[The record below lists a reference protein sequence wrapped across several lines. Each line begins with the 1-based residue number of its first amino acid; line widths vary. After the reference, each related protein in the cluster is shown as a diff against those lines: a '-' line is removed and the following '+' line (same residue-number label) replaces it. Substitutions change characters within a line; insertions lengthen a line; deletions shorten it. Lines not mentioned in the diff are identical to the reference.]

1 MLVPIVKRVAPIE
14 QRALLGGPTTWRW
27 GTASMLVIAG
37 LLSLSVK
44 AWSSAEIGVL
54 AVGLAGTL
62 AVWRFALAGPSGSS
76 STDKPDPGRPAV
88 ALSDRASG
96 YDGSS

>member
-27 GTASMLVIAG
+27 GTASMLVVAG

-54 AVGLAGTL
+54 VAGLAGTL
-62 AVWRFALAGPSGSS
+62 AVWRFALAGPSGPHRLGDARLAPREHRSHA
-76 STDKPDPGRPAV
+76 P
-88 ALSDRASG
+88 
-96 YDGSS
+96 